1 MTKSCV
7 RCKLKIPDN
16 TPFYMMEAM
25 GFEYRFQTT
34 PPPSSEGE
42 PLLMPLKSTG
52 RIPHCVKC
60 FQNTKDY
67 YGITWQQLM
76 NLQEKPN
83 D

>member
-34 PPPSSEGE
+34 PPPSSEGQ

-60 FQNTKDY
+60 FQKHEGLLWHYLAATDESP
-67 YGITWQQLM
+67 GETQ
-76 NLQEKPN
+76 
-83 D
+83 